1 MGIAEKFENFCSAL
15 RMSKQTVENI
25 SYRAKRITRQINS
38 DFWGIDSDSRYS
50 LFVGSYGRGTEIHT
64 SDIDIII
71 QLPYSTYQRYNS
83 YQSNGQSALLQGVR
97 DSLKKTYATT
107 HLSGDGQVV
116 KLAFNDDIC
125 FEIVPAF
132 INQDGKSYTYPD
144 TNNGGSWKTTDPKSE
159 ISEMTSAN
167 ILWNKNLK
175 RLCRMARSWK
185 DQWDIPISG
194 LLIDTLSYNFLRS
207 WQYRDKSFTY
217 YDWMT
222 RDFFEF
228 IKNQKST
235 QNYWIAPG
243 SAQYVWRKGTFEYK
257 ALQCHNL
264 AIEAIKCEE
273 NNMPYTADDY
283 WRKIY
288 GNKF

>member
-1 MGIAEKFENFCSAL
+1 
-15 RMSKQTVENI
+15 MSKQTVENI

>member
-1 MGIAEKFENFCSAL
+1 MP
-15 RMSKQTVENI
+15 KQTVENI

-38 DFWGIDSDSRYS
+38 DFRGIDSDSQYS

-175 RLCRMARSWK
+175 RLCRMARAWK

-264 AIEAIKCEE
+264 AIEAIKYEE
-273 NNMPYTADDY
+273 KNMPYTADDY